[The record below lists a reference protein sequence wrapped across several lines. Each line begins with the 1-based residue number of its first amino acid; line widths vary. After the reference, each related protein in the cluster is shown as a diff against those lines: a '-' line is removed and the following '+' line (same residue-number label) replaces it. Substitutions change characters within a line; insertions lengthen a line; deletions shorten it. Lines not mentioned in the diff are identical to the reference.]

1 MFKFGKSEKIFRC
14 EMSGRVLAVSFTII
28 VNLLFGLCSSLI
40 FFSIPAA
47 CSINFDLVVLS
58 SCKSFHGCNNALIM
72 HMSKL
77 HYKSNKRILKIPCK

>member
-40 FFSIPAA
+40 FYSIPAA

-58 SCKSFHGCNNALIM
+58 SCKSYFMDAITL
-72 HMSKL
+72 
-77 HYKSNKRILKIPCK
+77 